1 MKLNYTKYLSLG
13 LMSLA
18 LTFTSCDPDEALP
31 NGTILTT
38 DSAAQTL
45 VLKGYVSTTAGFSVL
60 QPAGFS
66 TPVYLKDQQLYGK
79 QYSFLAVGTS
89 RLDALTSVPSTSEAW
104 QTAAEVREGVAYWVR
119 YDGGSAYRFIKLRVV
134 AIDGNNVDVEYVV
147 MSETQERPNS
157 NANAGYSEAAA
168 AAYETP
174 RLDGSHTYVAHYVS
188 DGTILNY
195 SLEWNAAKKH
205 ANWVAFSFDAT
216 TCQDLVSRTNNWAV
230 DPLLPKEMQ
239 VDNTY
244 HTNDGFDRGH
254 LCASEDRVYSTEAND
269 QTFYFSNMSPQLNSL
284 NGGFWAKL
292 EARVQTWGRQ
302 CSDATYDHV
311 YVAKGGTVNELLTNF
326 TGTVKGS
333 DGVMPT
339 TDANGYTIKGLACP
353 KYYFMAV
360 LAEKDGEYQSIA
372 FLVEHKEGW
381 NKTPTSE
388 ELQATVVTVDEL
400 ESRTGIDFFCNLPD
414 GEEEAVESSVDL
426 NRWSW

>member
-1 MKLNYTKYLSLG
+1 MNITKYLSLG
-13 LMSLA
+13 LLTLSLT
-18 LTFTSCDPDEALP
+18 LVGCDPDEALP

-45 VLKGYVSTTAGFSVL
+45 VLKGYENASAGFSVL
-60 QPAGFS
+60 KPSGFNA
-66 TPVYLKDQQLYGK
+66 PVYLQNQELTGA
-79 QYSFLAVGTS
+79 QYRFLAVGTS
-89 RLDALTSVPSTSEAW
+89 RLDALTVLPSTDAAW
-104 QTAAEVREGVAYWVR
+104 TASAPVSVGTAYWIR
-119 YDGGSAYRFIKLRVV
+119 YNGSSVYRFIKLRVV
-134 AIDGNNVDVEYVV
+134 AVDGNNVDVEYVV
-147 MSETQERPNS
+147 MDETQERPNS
-157 NANAGYSEAAA
+157 NANAGYSEPAAT
-168 AAYETP
+168 AYETP
-174 RLDGSHTYVAHYVS
+174 RLDDRYTYVAHYVS

-195 SLEWNAAKKH
+195 SLEWNAEKKH

-311 YVAKGGTVNELLTNF
+311 YVAKGGTVNDLLTNF

-360 LAEKDGEYQSIA
+360 LAEKDGEYQAIA

-381 NKTPTSE
+381 NKTPTPE
-388 ELQATVVTVDEL
+388 ELQAVVVTVDEL
-400 ESRTGIDFFCNLPD
+400 ERRTGLDFFCNLPD
-414 GEEEAVESSVDL
+414 GEEEAAESSVDL
-426 NRWSW
+426 NRWAW